1 MIFFFQQK
9 TKKNYQK
16 NWSHPHYKWGKKSF
30 FFMSGIK
37 NGRISTI
44 WKTFKKCLFLLNFL
58 LNPSLLSQKITKKKW
73 KKICLFWPYSCLFL
87 IWLKISHFQP
97 KNGPHPHYNDVRSI
111 FFFCFFLEKKKNNLG
126 PPLVALECHK
136 NICNHFP
143 DKLQKSGL
151 IPYKLK
157 IMLAKHR

>member
-1 MIFFFQQK
+1 MDSWGQNLQKKKKIWGHEIKKWSKWAFFDLWILTKNFIKLFFLFIYIYIYDFFFQQK

-58 LNPSLLSQKITKKKW
+58 LNPSLLSQKITKKIW
-73 KKICLFWPYSCLFL
+73 KKKMPFLALFL
-87 IWLKISHFQP
+87 AFSHLVEI
-97 KNGPHPHYNDVRSI
+97 GP
-111 FFFCFFLEKKKNNLG
+111 F
-126 PPLVALECHK
+126 
-136 NICNHFP
+136 
-143 DKLQKSGL
+143 
-151 IPYKLK
+151 
-157 IMLAKHR
+157 